1 MDTANTHT
9 HSLTYTDTRLHI
21 HPPAHTHNH
30 THTHPRFA
38 EKEGKVGFDR
48 HTFSK
53 KYKIKDYIN
62 RKKRIEKKT
71 FIALHTLDIRIH
83 S

>member
-9 HSLTYTDTRLHI
+9 HSLTYTDKRLHI
-21 HPPAHTHNH
+21 HPPAHTHTH

-48 HTFSK
+48 HTF
-53 KYKIKDYIN
+53 YKTRYYNIN
-62 RKKRIEKKT
+62 RK
-71 FIALHTLDIRIH
+71 
-83 S
+83 